1 MRKKKMG
8 ALLVLLSGSTLF
20 GGCLGFGG
28 GGLWN
33 VLWQGAAV
41 SAADSALDALLFD
54 NLFLGQ
60 DVANGIA
67 FSNAIFAACDGIEDA
82 QDRATCLA
90 GVTARP

>member
-20 GGCLGFGG
+20 GGCLGGG
-28 GGLWN
+28 VWN
-33 VLWQGAAV
+33 FLWQGAAY
-41 SAADSALDALLFD
+41 SAADSTLDALLFD

-67 FSNAIFAACDGIEDA
+67 YSNAVFAACDPITDA
-82 QDRATCLA
+82 VERATCFGA
-90 GVTARP
+90 QRP